1 MASYGIYFDPLAII
15 PTAVQLPYIAFN
27 LKYTFSFSLWVLPIR
42 QITLN
47 PPSNSG
53 VSGLTG
59 QAYVINPVSGNLI
72 PGIGNA
78 AGVGLSVGTNG
89 VSVYEHALFYFTP
102 LLTYTP
108 SALFTT
114 WTYITVV
121 YENCQP
127 SIYINAV
134 YQGTGLQS
142 DYSAVFAP
150 SELGSNINGNFV
162 GSIDELRVYDRV
174 LSAEEILA
182 NYNADL
188 TYGI

>member
-1 MASYGIYFDPLAII
+1 M
-15 PTAVQLPYIAFN
+15 QLPYVAFG

-42 QITLN
+42 SITLN
-47 PPSNSG
+47 TPSNSG

-72 PGIGNA
+72 PGIGDA
-78 AGVGLSVGTNG
+78 AGVGISIGTNG

-108 SALFTT
+108 TASFSS

-127 SIYINAV
+127 SIYINAI
-134 YQGTGLQS
+134 YRGTGLQS
-142 DYSAVFAP
+142 DYSSVFAP
-150 SELGSNINGNFV
+150 SELGSNINGNYV
-162 GSIDELRVYDRV
+162 GSVDEFRVYDRV
-174 LSAEEILA
+174 LSAAEIMA

-188 TYGI
+188 TYGA